1 MEQLLHYVW
10 LHKIFPL
17 KGLTTTDGQSVEV
30 IDAGLHNTDAG
41 PDFFNAKL
49 KIDGTLWIGNVEI
62 HQNASDWLRHGHD
75 TDSAYDNVILH
86 VVGVSDIQITRANGE
101 LIPQMVLP
109 CPDYVKENYHTLAK
123 AEVSPAC
130 FSVISRLQ
138 KITVSSWLSALQIE
152 RLEHKT
158 DAVRQ
163 ILERN
168 NHDWEAALFT
178 LTARYLG
185 VGLNG
190 DVFQAWAERLSLR
203 AAQKIRDD
211 VVRLEALFFGTAGLL
226 SDPVNDPYMM
236 ELVREYSYQTK
247 LYSLKEPM
255 EKSRWRLFR
264 LRPDSFP
271 YIRMAQMAWLYHNCE
286 GLFSKVVEADSIK
299 DLLKLFE
306 CSASGYWDTH
316 YRFGHE
322 SPERT
327 KSLGKGV
334 RNLLVINAAIP
345 IIYAY
350 GSYRGSETLCDKAIR
365 LLEEMKAE
373 SNYITRQWDAAGI
386 GAETAADSQ
395 ALIELHNEYCN
406 RRKCL
411 FCRFGYEYMRSK
423 NPSPTF

>member
-1 MEQLLHYVW
+1 
-10 LHKIFPL
+10 
-17 KGLTTTDGQSVEV
+17 
-30 IDAGLHNTDAG
+30 
-41 PDFFNAKL
+41 
-49 KIDGTLWIGNVEI
+49 
-62 HQNASDWLRHGHD
+62 
-75 TDSAYDNVILH
+75 
-86 VVGVSDIQITRANGE
+86 
-101 LIPQMVLP
+101 
-109 CPDYVKENYHTLAK
+109 
-123 AEVSPAC
+123 
-130 FSVISRLQ
+130 
-138 KITVSSWLSALQIE
+138 
-152 RLEHKT
+152 
-158 DAVRQ
+158 
-163 ILERN
+163 
-168 NHDWEAALFT
+168 
-178 LTARYLG
+178 
-185 VGLNG
+185 
-190 DVFQAWAERLSLR
+190 
-203 AAQKIRDD
+203 
-211 VVRLEALFFGTAGLL
+211 
-226 SDPVNDPYMM
+226 
-236 ELVREYSYQTK
+236 
-247 LYSLKEPM
+247 
-255 EKSRWRLFR
+255 
-264 LRPDSFP
+264 
-271 YIRMAQMAWLYHNCE
+271 MAQMAWLYHNCE